1 MFASTEHETRT
12 KTLATLT
19 APVSGVYQ
27 RGKFRC
33 KEQQKRPS
41 VDGARPCASL
51 RGPRLHGRSRGKHRN
66 AHSPARDA
74 DADASGV
81 CTSRSAGNA
90 PRPSPPHAPGPR
102 ALAHTPA
109 QPRDAPPGA
118 PPPPRPGQ
126 APHGIPAKARPVAR
140 SLTRHHTEAMLLGG
154 GSSSPRIKLHSSV
167 RTSL

>member
-1 MFASTEHETRT
+1 MFASPEHETRT

-19 APVSGVYQ
+19 APVSGVHQ

-41 VDGARPCASL
+41 VDGARLCASL
-51 RGPRLHGRSRGKHRN
+51 RSPRLHRPSRGKHRN

-74 DADASGV
+74 DASGV
-81 CTSRSAGNA
+81 CASRSAGNA
-90 PRPSPPHAPGPR
+90 PRPSPPHARPPGPGPHAR
-102 ALAHTPA
+102 SAPRRPA
-109 QPRDAPPGA
+109 GA

-126 APHGIPAKARPVAR
+126 APHGILAKARPVAR

-154 GSSSPRIKLHSSV
+154 GSSSLRIKLHSSV
-167 RTSL
+167 

>member
-51 RGPRLHGRSRGKHRN
+51 RGPRVHGRSRGKHRN

-74 DADASGV
+74 DAAGV
-81 CTSRSAGNA
+81 CTSRSARNA
-90 PRPSPPHAPGPR
+90 PHPRRPTPRAPGPPGPG

-126 APHGIPAKARPVAR
+126 VPHGIPAKARPVAC
-140 SLTRHHTEAMLLGG
+140 SLY
-154 GSSSPRIKLHSSV
+154 P
-167 RTSL
+167 

>member
-51 RGPRLHGRSRGKHRN
+51 RGPRVHGRSRGKPRN

-74 DADASGV
+74 DAAGV

-90 PRPSPPHAPGPR
+90 PRPSPPHAPVPR

-109 QPRDAPPGA
+109 QPRDAPPVLLPLPALGRRRMA
-118 PPPPRPGQ
+118 FRPRRGPSL
-126 APHGIPAKARPVAR
+126 ALSLVITLRPCFSGVAR
-140 SLTRHHTEAMLLGG
+140 RLRGSNCIARSEHHCD
-154 GSSSPRIKLHSSV
+154 P
-167 RTSL
+167 